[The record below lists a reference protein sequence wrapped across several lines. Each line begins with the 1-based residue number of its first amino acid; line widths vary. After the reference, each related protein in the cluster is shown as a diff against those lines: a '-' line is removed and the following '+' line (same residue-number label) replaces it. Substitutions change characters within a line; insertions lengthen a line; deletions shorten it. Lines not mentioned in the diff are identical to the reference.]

1 MSREL
6 NGEINADNTFKEWTV
21 TNLLSSPAVAET
33 HPKIHVK
40 LAPHLRKVSLIARNE
55 WIIRSQ
61 VSHDYICDERILST
75 ASGSRLRCNP
85 DGLCERGHFK
95 GAAEA
100 VAEIGEGAYAQLLR
114 CLHQRCE
121 DVHRTGASLATAV

>member
-40 LAPHLRKVSLIARNE
+40 LAPHLRKVSCKWLSFKVLRRLFENCDIHRAVRDC
-55 WIIRSQ
+55 IINP
-61 VSHDYICDERILST
+61 LPST
-75 ASGSRLRCNP
+75 
-85 DGLCERGHFK
+85 E
-95 GAAEA
+95 
-100 VAEIGEGAYAQLLR
+100 
-114 CLHQRCE
+114 
-121 DVHRTGASLATAV
+121 

>member
-40 LAPHLRKVSLIARNE
+40 LAPHLRKVSRIVSRN
-55 WIIRSQ
+55 
-61 VSHDYICDERILST
+61 L
-75 ASGSRLRCNP
+75 
-85 DGLCERGHFK
+85 
-95 GAAEA
+95 
-100 VAEIGEGAYAQLLR
+100 
-114 CLHQRCE
+114 
-121 DVHRTGASLATAV
+121 

>member
-40 LAPHLRKVSLIARNE
+40 LAPHLRKVRFKAADTCELSCN
-55 WIIRSQ
+55 
-61 VSHDYICDERILST
+61 YITWLHKLRTNRI
-75 ASGSRLRCNP
+75 G
-85 DGLCERGHFK
+85 
-95 GAAEA
+95 
-100 VAEIGEGAYAQLLR
+100 
-114 CLHQRCE
+114 
-121 DVHRTGASLATAV
+121 

>member
-61 VSHDYICDERILST
+61 VSHDYICDERPIR
-75 ASGSRLRCNP
+75 AIVGRRLFP
-85 DGLCERGHFK
+85 TPT
-95 GAAEA
+95 
-100 VAEIGEGAYAQLLR
+100 V
-114 CLHQRCE
+114 
-121 DVHRTGASLATAV
+121 

>member
-40 LAPHLRKVSLIARNE
+40 LAPHLRKVS
-55 WIIRSQ
+55 
-61 VSHDYICDERILST
+61 
-75 ASGSRLRCNP
+75 
-85 DGLCERGHFK
+85 
-95 GAAEA
+95 
-100 VAEIGEGAYAQLLR
+100 
-114 CLHQRCE
+114 
-121 DVHRTGASLATAV
+121 

>member
-40 LAPHLRKVSLIARNE
+40 LAPHLRKV
-55 WIIRSQ
+55 RS
-61 VSHDYICDERILST
+61 
-75 ASGSRLRCNP
+75 SGSAMGQSGNRCVHKSKPKRRRPRQQTLKTNTSWVNP
-85 DGLCERGHFK
+85 SQK
-95 GAAEA
+95 
-100 VAEIGEGAYAQLLR
+100 
-114 CLHQRCE
+114 
-121 DVHRTGASLATAV
+121 TAPKQ